1 MKENA
6 FSFKSY
12 VYLRDLYK
20 NNKSPLLKIVIA
32 YKNPVTSRGIS
43 SLSKIIASNNNE
55 YKELAKE
62 YLFFRLLEAKRV
74 EDAIE
79 ASKTIENND
88 LVSFVLETISFFSK
102 NPTHEEIKERNP
114 YLCFLL
120 YYFPYADN
128 EADLAYS
135 FPNDK
140 YGEGY
145 YQYLLLREVY
155 GVNKLRKF
163 VSSSFK
169 GEKGVRGFLSSLERD
184 ALNLLFTNHN
194 VAVSDFLEYKNIH
207 PLYPDLKKA
216 KDRKSILERLIQLDA
231 VEVLDNKIRILEGGI
246 FLLGCYNCG
255 PLC

>member
-12 VYLRDLYK
+12 AYLRQLYR

-32 YKNPVTSRGIS
+32 YKNPVTSRSVS
-43 SLSKIIASNNNE
+43 SLSKIIASNNNK

-62 YLFFRLLEAKRV
+62 YLFFRLFKAKRV

-79 ASKTIENND
+79 LSKTIENND

-102 NPTHEEIKERNP
+102 NPTYEEIKERNS

-120 YYFPYADN
+120 YYFPYADD
-128 EADLAYS
+128 ETDLAYS

-155 GVNKLRKF
+155 GVSKLRKY
-163 VSSSFK
+163 VLSSFK
-169 GEKGVRGFLSSLERD
+169 GEKGVRSFLSSLERD

-194 VAVSDFLEYKNIH
+194 VTVSNFLEYKNIH
-207 PLYPDLKKA
+207 PLYSDLKKTNE
-216 KDRKSILERLIQLDA
+216 RKSILERLLLLDA

-246 FLLGCYNCG
+246 FLLGCYNCD